1 MSMDLQKA
9 CDILEITPNTFSATT
24 VKKAY
29 YKLALKYHPDKNP
42 NDKKAKEQF
51 QQISD
56 AYSYLSCY
64 LSQNGSSELPTEQ
77 ETDYTTMFTQ
87 FIKTTTGINLA
98 NEKVTNTLSQMKKNY
113 EDTTVKMFEG
123 LDRESSLLL
132 YKYLQSYSSIFGFEE
147 DYLERLE
154 KALGKKMQDDKLIV
168 IQPNIDNLLNQ
179 DVYALE
185 HEGNTYYI
193 PLWHDELEYDLEN
206 YSLIVKIKPKLSE
219 NVSIDEDNHLHI
231 NIALKIADIF
241 QMEEYPINI
250 GESTFTLYVRELLLK
265 PKQTIIIKGKGLATI
280 NTKNVFSVGN
290 LSDVYIHVTLE
301 S

>member
-1 MSMDLQKA
+1 
-9 CDILEITPNTFSATT
+9 
-24 VKKAY
+24 
-29 YKLALKYHPDKNP
+29 
-42 NDKKAKEQF
+42 
-51 QQISD
+51 
-56 AYSYLSCY
+56 
-64 LSQNGSSELPTEQ
+64 
-77 ETDYTTMFTQ
+77 
-87 FIKTTTGINLA
+87 
-98 NEKVTNTLSQMKKNY
+98 
-113 EDTTVKMFEG
+113 
-123 LDRESSLLL
+123 
-132 YKYLQSYSSIFGFEE
+132 
-147 DYLERLE
+147 
-154 KALGKKMQDDKLIV
+154 MQDKLIV

-185 HEGNTYYI
+185 HLRNTYYI

-250 GESTFTLYVRELLLK
+250 GESMFTLYVRELLLK
-265 PKQTIIIKGKGLATI
+265 PKQTIIISKGLATI

-301 S
+301 VSYFLSFYYICLI

>member
-1 MSMDLQKA
+1 M
-9 CDILEITPNTFSATT
+9 
-24 VKKAY
+24 
-29 YKLALKYHPDKNP
+29 
-42 NDKKAKEQF
+42 
-51 QQISD
+51 
-56 AYSYLSCY
+56 
-64 LSQNGSSELPTEQ
+64 
-77 ETDYTTMFTQ
+77 
-87 FIKTTTGINLA
+87 
-98 NEKVTNTLSQMKKNY
+98 
-113 EDTTVKMFEG
+113 
-123 LDRESSLLL
+123 RL

-147 DYLERLE
+147 DYIERLE
-154 KALGKKMQDDKLIV
+154 KALDKKMQDDKLIV

-241 QMEEYPINI
+241 HMEEFPINI

-265 PKQTIIIKGKGLATI
+265 SKQTIIIKGTGLATI

-301 S
+301 C